1 MAEPPRKRKLRI
13 VPDAADAEAIKPSDP
28 RAPTTEKG
36 EREAYQSFVGKVRNR
51 KGEVVDETLVY
62 GTGADISSTEASGS
76 ERKRSVQKRPESLN
90 PKLEYDKVLNRSAR
104 QLSRQERAFELSVIE
119 GLTTAQIARELG
131 ISEPTVR
138 GDLRAEETLRI
149 AENEET
155 RSAEQVRQLM
165 LVQDVI
171 KEARASRNR
180 PGTGAFSAMTK
191 GIEMRAKLL
200 GLDAPTK
207 IELGVAQLLE
217 AISIL
222 PEDTQENVFRKLV
235 TPIALTPTAST
246 EAIVAHDAAHD
257 NEELIIEGEVVQST
271 SANVTRLDAISR
283 EAAVEADAIQSENAT
298 HGESAAER
306 EAAARAEAVR
316 AGIGTPEGYVI
327 PRAHRHTVGP
337 ASPIASLVAPVAGE
351 TGDAGDAI
359 LGQVKAHA
367 EASRQ
372 KARLRQAEANAQLR
386 PGRDSNEPASLA
398 DDSEARKRIVTI
410 DPAIPVMSDPEFYKL
425 PPTEQAA
432 RVHAARKSTQ
442 QHESK
447 A

>member
-13 VPDAADAEAIKPSDP
+13 VPDAADAEATKPSDP
-28 RAPTTEKG
+28 RAPTTAKG
-36 EREAYQSFVGKVRNR
+36 EREAYQSFVGTVRNR
-51 KGEVVDETLVY
+51 KGDLVEETSVY
-62 GTGADISSTEASGS
+62 GTGGDVSSIEQTSTDGRTKT
-76 ERKRSVQKRPESLN
+76 RKRLGSSSKNPTPEN
-90 PKLEYDKVLNRSAR
+90 VYNRSAK
-104 QLSRQERAFELSVIE
+104 LLNRQERAFELSVIE
-119 GLTTAQIARELG
+119 GMSVPQIARTLG
-131 ISEPTVR
+131 VSEFTVR
-138 GDLRAEETLRI
+138 SDMRAEEVIRI
-149 AENEET
+149 AESEET
-155 RSAEQVRQLM
+155 RSAEQIRQLM

-246 EAIVAHDAAHD
+246 ETIVAHDAAHD
-257 NEELIIEGEVVQST
+257 HEELIIEGEVVQS
-271 SANVTRLDAISR
+271 SEANVTRLDAIAR
-283 EAAVEADAIQSENAT
+283 EAPVEADAIVSENVT
-298 HGESAAER
+298 PSVFAAER
-306 EAAARAEAVR
+306 EAAARAQAVR
-316 AGIGTPEGYVI
+316 AAMGTPDGYVI
-327 PRAHRHTVGP
+327 PRAHRRPVGS
-337 ASPIASLVAPVAGE
+337 ASPVASPVAPAADE

-367 EASRQ
+367 EASRE

-398 DDSEARKRIVTI
+398 DDSEARKRIVTL
-410 DPAIPVMSDPEFYKL
+410 DPAVAVMSDPEFYKL
-425 PPTEQAA
+425 APSEQAA
-432 RVHAARKSTQ
+432 RVRAARAGTQ
-442 QHESK
+442 AESEP
-447 A
+447 